1 MIGVVTRTDLR
12 AAHTRRT
19 RAAIRA
25 AALALTRERGYAAMT
40 IDDVAAATRLLDMGV
55 DGIVTDV
62 PELMRDALRDL
73 GYELA
78 S

>member
-1 MIGVVTRTDLR
+1 
-12 AAHTRRT
+12 
-19 RAAIRA
+19 
-25 AALALTRERGYAAMT
+25 
-40 IDDVAAATRLLDMGV
+40 MGV

>member
-1 MIGVVTRTDLR
+1 MTDAVSAFSAPQGDPVL
-12 AAHTRRT
+12 AFD
-19 RAAIRA
+19 
-25 AALALTRERGYAAMT
+25 ALT
-40 IDDVAAATRLLDMGV
+40 
-55 DGIVTDV
+55 

>member
-1 MIGVVTRTDLR
+1 VLVLTQGFLK
-12 AAHTRRT
+12 AAHS
-19 RAAIRA
+19 
-25 AALALTRERGYAAMT
+25 RGIAVHVWT

>member
-1 MIGVVTRTDLR
+1 VHVW
-12 AAHTRRT
+12 
-19 RAAIRA
+19 
-25 AALALTRERGYAAMT
+25 T